1 MEKKGTYHESQ
12 KRACRTYYE
21 KNKEELLKKQIARE
35 KQRMIDDNEYYLSK
49 LAKNR
54 EYYKKRRDREKQ
66 NKLEKQNNII

>member
-12 KRACRTYYE
+12 KRACKTYYE
-21 KNKEELLKKQIARE
+21 KNKEDLLKKQIARE

-54 EYYKKRRDREKQ
+54 EYYKKRRDREKLNQ
-66 NKLEKQNNII
+66 QENKDVII